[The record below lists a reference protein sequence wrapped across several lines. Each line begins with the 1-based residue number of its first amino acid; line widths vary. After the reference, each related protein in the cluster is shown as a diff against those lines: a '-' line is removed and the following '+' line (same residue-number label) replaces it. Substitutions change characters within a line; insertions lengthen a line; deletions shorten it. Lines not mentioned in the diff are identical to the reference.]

1 MLFITL
7 LLLPGS
13 GVVISL
19 ALSFMDSYAS
29 YILITLSLML
39 LWGAML
45 STSLLNMMLL
55 WLVPKDPRSSRE
67 TQAAWMKLKQ

>member
-55 WLVPKDPRSSRE
+55 WLVPKTQEAVVKPRPPG
-67 TQAAWMKLKQ
+67 

>member
-1 MLFITL
+1 MR
-7 LLLPGS
+7 GS
-13 GVVISL
+13 S
-19 ALSFMDSYAS
+19 SAS